1 MFYFYNDLFFQ
12 TVNPVDWTWAVIAGN
27 FIIKLSSWLEDIL
40 FRCIFNF
47 SGSGPENIVQEN
59 IILYDFLLQGEF
71 SFIIVTIIYIY
82 LFWTKFYVWHA
93 DLFFWYLGVCWYY
106 LKFISHFYL
115 SNLKNDIIFFIQ
127 LDVKSYSPF
136 AIESQSCQIH
146 CS

>member
-59 IILYDFLLQGEF
+59 IILYDLLLQGEF
-71 SFIIVTIIYIY
+71 SFIIVTIIYIFVLDKVLY
-82 LFWTKFYVWHA
+82 MTRCFIFR
-93 DLFFWYLGVCWYY
+93 FLGVCWYY

-115 SNLKNDIIFFIQ
+115 SNLKNYIFFIQ
-127 LDVKSYSPF
+127 IDVKSYSPF
-136 AIESQSCQIH
+136 AIECQSCQIH

>member
-59 IILYDFLLQGEF
+59 IILYDLLLQGEF
-71 SFIIVTIIYIY
+71 SFIIVTTIYICFGQSFIY
-82 LFWTKFYVWHA
+82 DTLSLIFLIPRSMLVLFKIYFS
-93 DLFFWYLGVCWYY
+93 FP
-106 LKFISHFYL
+106 FI
-115 SNLKNDIIFFIQ
+115 
-127 LDVKSYSPF
+127 KSSKLHY
-136 AIESQSCQIH
+136 ILYTTWR
-146 CS
+146 

>member
-1 MFYFYNDLFFQ
+1 MFFYNDLFFQ

-59 IILYDFLLQGEF
+59 IILYDLLLQGEF
-71 SFIIVTIIYIY
+71 SFIIVTIIYICFGQSFIY
-82 LFWTKFYVWHA
+82 DTLSFIFWF
-93 DLFFWYLGVCWYY
+93 LGVCWYY

-115 SNLKNDIIFFIQ
+115 SNLKNYIIF
-127 LDVKSYSPF
+127 LYNLTLNH
-136 AIESQSCQIH
+136 IH
-146 CS
+146 HLP